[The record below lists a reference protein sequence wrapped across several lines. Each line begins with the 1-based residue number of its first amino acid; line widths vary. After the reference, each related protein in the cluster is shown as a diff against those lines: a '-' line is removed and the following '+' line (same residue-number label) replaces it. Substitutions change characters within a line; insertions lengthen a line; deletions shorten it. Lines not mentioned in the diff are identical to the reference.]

1 MVTLGCL
8 FFVAKVIQP
17 TRSYADLFDISQQA
31 VSKALKNTTESSDSE
46 EEVVIPDH
54 LHGSNEKAD
63 FRKLS
68 PEGQE
73 RVRKIKTPS
82 LASCRAGGFR

>member
-1 MVTLGCL
+1 MPATFG
-8 FFVAKVIQP
+8 KGESN
-17 TRSYADLFDISQQA
+17 TRSYADLFGISQQA
-31 VSKALKNTTESSDSE
+31 VSKALKNTTKSSDSE

-82 LASCRAGGFR
+82 LASCRAGCFR